1 MMKKSLA
8 ALAGS
13 VLIGLST
20 LSFPVLAQQKTAR
33 ACQQEWR
40 ANKAA
45 LQANGI
51 TEKAFVADCR
61 AKGAPPKPDTA
72 TTTPTTPDQGA
83 GTEKTI
89 KACQAEWQAKR
100 ATGEVTGT
108 TEKAYVAQCYTGN
121 TAAAP
126 SPTATP
132 PAPSAP
138 AMTVPS
144 PKNPQ

>member
-8 ALAGS
+8 AFAGS
-13 VLIGLST
+13 VLIVRST
-20 LSFPVLAQQKTAR
+20 LLFPVLAQQKTVR

-51 TEKAFVADCR
+51 TEKAYVADCR
-61 AKGAPPKPDTA
+61 AVGAPTKPDTA
-72 TTTPTTPDQGA
+72 TTAPTTPDQGA
-83 GTEKTI
+83 ETEKTI

-100 ATGEVTGT
+100 GTGEVTGI

-121 TAAAP
+121 TAA

-144 PKNPQ
+144 TKNPR

>member
-1 MMKKSLA
+1 MTKSLA
-8 ALAGS
+8 ALAGL

-20 LSFPVLAQQKTAR
+20 LSFPVLAQQKTVR

-40 ANKAA
+40 ANKTA

-51 TEKAFVADCR
+51 TEKAYVAACR
-61 AKGAPPKPDTA
+61 AVSAPAKPDTA
-72 TTTPTTPDQGA
+72 TTAPTTPAQGA
-83 GTEKTI
+83 ETEKTI
-89 KACQAEWQAKR
+89 RAACQVEWRAKR
-100 ATGEVTGT
+100 AAGEVTGV
-108 TEKAYVAQCYTGN
+108 TEKAYVEQCYKGN

-144 PKNPQ
+144 TKNPQ

>member
-1 MMKKSLA
+1 MMTKSLA

-13 VLIGLST
+13 VLIGLSS
-20 LSFPVLAQQKTAR
+20 LSFPVLAQQKTVR

-51 TEKAFVADCR
+51 TEKAYVANCR
-61 AKGAPPKPDTA
+61 AVGAPAKSDTATTA
-72 TTTPTTPDQGA
+72 TTTPAQGA

-89 KACQAEWQAKR
+89 KAACQEEWRAKR
-100 ATGEVTGT
+100 ATGEVTIS
-108 TEKAYVAQCYTGN
+108 EKAYVEQCYTRN
-121 TAAAP
+121 TA
-126 SPTATP
+126 ATP

-138 AMTVPS
+138 VMTVPS
-144 PKNPQ
+144 TKYPQ

>member
-1 MMKKSLA
+1 MTKSL

-13 VLIGLST
+13 VLIGLSI
-20 LSFPVLAQQKTAR
+20 LSFPELAQQKTVR
-33 ACQQEWR
+33 ACQQERR

-51 TEKAFVADCR
+51 TEKAYVANCR
-61 AKGAPPKPDTA
+61 AVGTPAKSDTATTA
-72 TTTPTTPDQGA
+72 TTTPAQGD

-89 KACQAEWQAKR
+89 KAACQEEWRVKR
-100 ATGEVTGT
+100 ATGEVTGV
-108 TEKAYVAQCYTGN
+108 TEKAFVEQCYTRN

-126 SPTATP
+126 PPTATP
-132 PAPSAP
+132 PASSAP

-144 PKNPQ
+144 TKNPQ

>member
-1 MMKKSLA
+1 MMTKPL

-20 LSFPVLAQQKTAR
+20 LSFPGLAQQKTVR

-51 TEKAFVADCR
+51 TEKAYVADCR
-61 AKGAPPKPDTA
+61 AVGASAKPDTS
-72 TTTPTTPDQGA
+72 TTVPTTPDQGA

-100 ATGEVTGT
+100 ATGEVTGI

-126 SPTATP
+126 PPTATP

-144 PKNPQ
+144 TKNPR